1 MDFSPAWTPFY
12 FELFELYLVFIELYF
27 ILI

>member
-1 MDFSPAWTPFY
+1 MDFSPCMNPFY